1 MSDDVISNNWMHPLS
16 KPQAKLACLGWHRTQ
31 QGISPTAL
39 KSYNYTKYIYIYR
52 SLITV
57 IFRLVVCAYAMK
69 CTNKSELYEAIDYL
83 WTCTTC
89 SWPAWDPLYIDR
101 QTDRHTWFI
110 FSASH
115 ILIVPSLEQLIRCWA
130 VMSTQVTMPTCD
142 LITVEY
148 SLVLASSTPMVPCGS
163 CDLDYICDL
172 I

>member
-69 CTNKSELYEAIDYL
+69 CTNKSELYEAINYL

-101 QTDRHTWFI
+101 QTHLV
-110 FSASH
+110 H
-115 ILIVPSLEQLIRCWA
+115 ILNIPYSNSAIVGA
-130 VMSTQVTMPTCD
+130 TDQVLGSQVDTGHHTNMWPHH
-142 LITVEY
+142 
-148 SLVLASSTPMVPCGS
+148 SRVLLSAG
-163 CDLDYICDL
+163 I
-172 I
+172 